1 MYPKCLLLFAFLAIL
16 GCYANDEIKDFLSNS
31 GSQNLETNFVSEEIE
46 VRHIPSLPDH
56 LLAELGVRTMGARL
70 RIRSAATQWLQV
82 AYYYCLSFVKAFYLF
97 TFSLAR

>member
-1 MYPKCLLLFAFLAIL
+1 MYPKCLLHFAFLAIL
-16 GCYANDEIKDFLSNS
+16 GCYANDEIKGFLSNS
-31 GSQNLETNFVSEEIE
+31 GFQNLETNFVSEEIE